1 MFDASAFAAVQGVYH
16 RRRKLA
22 CKDRAVAAIDGDYA
36 VLICSDGAENAKH
49 SGEAAQSI
57 VDFLLPRLVVIAPQL
72 LRFGSTPA
80 TADLLLAQL
89 IQARRHLESEH
100 PEKDFKSL
108 QSTLLACVVGPDKL
122 CFVHLGDGFACAVA
136 EDKGAYHF
144 VSSEPENGIDLRTT
158 YALTDSDWFQHLRIT
173 MFDGRF
179 VFAACMS
186 DGAQAL
192 FQDEAGFAIRRL
204 VELAIIPDDDDPH
217 HIGAFLD
224 TALARLVSDDDK
236 ALCYVRSKSVEEYLN
251 HLIKTQRELLTYPS
265 SKSLDHARLRDDDRG
280 SQRRFAIRFL
290 KYASASS
297 NRSRKP
303 KCLLLWLIGLAVI
316 IIGFTVT
323 VTSVLRTDEPD
334 EVRAIKRL
342 IERSAKQGQTP

>member
-1 MFDASAFAAVQGVYH
+1 
-16 RRRKLA
+16 
-22 CKDRAVAAIDGDYA
+22 
-36 VLICSDGAENAKH
+36 
-49 SGEAAQSI
+49 
-57 VDFLLPRLVVIAPQL
+57 
-72 LRFGSTPA
+72 
-80 TADLLLAQL
+80 
-89 IQARRHLESEH
+89 
-100 PEKDFKSL
+100 
-108 QSTLLACVVGPDKL
+108 
-122 CFVHLGDGFACAVA
+122 
-136 EDKGAYHF
+136 
-144 VSSEPENGIDLRTT
+144 
-158 YALTDSDWFQHLRIT
+158 

-204 VELAIIPDDDDPH
+204 VELAIIPDDDNPH
-217 HIGAFLD
+217 HIDAFLD

-251 HLIKTQRELLTYPS
+251 HLIKTQRELLAYPS

-303 KCLLLWLIGLAVI
+303 KRLLLWLIGLTVI
-316 IIGFTVT
+316 SIGFTVT

>member
-1 MFDASAFAAVQGVYH
+1 MFDASNFAAVQGMYQRK
-16 RRRKLA
+16 RRLVCR
-22 CKDRAVAAIDGDYA
+22 DSAVAAIQNDYG
-36 VLICSDGAENAKH
+36 VLICSDGAESAKH
-49 SGEAAQSI
+49 SAEAAQSV
-57 VDFLLPRLVVIAPQL
+57 VDFLLPKFLELAPNL
-72 LRFGSTPA
+72 LRTSPEPTS
-80 TADLLLAQL
+80 ADQLVELL
-89 IQARRHLESEH
+89 IQARRHLESDY
-100 PEKDFKSL
+100 PETDFKSL
-108 QSTLLACVVGPDKL
+108 QSTLLACLVGPERL

-136 EDKGAYHF
+136 EDQGTYRF
-144 VSSEPENGIDLRTT
+144 VSSEPENGIDLSTT
-158 YALTDSDWFQHLRIT
+158 YSLTDADWFQHLRIK

-179 VFAACMS
+179 VFAVCMT

-204 VELAIIPDDDDPH
+204 VELAILPNDDPN
-217 HIGAFLD
+217 HIAAFLD
-224 TALARLVSDDDK
+224 TALARLLSDDDK
-236 ALCYVRSKSVEEYLN
+236 SLCYIRSKAIEDYLN

-303 KCLLLWLIGLAVI
+303 NRLLLWLVGLAVI

-334 EVRAIKRL
+334 EVRSIKKL